1 MSIEQR
7 SSLLSPKKTPLCAR
21 CKHHGVRTILKG
33 HKRFCKWKECECSKC
48 ILISQRRKIMAAQVA
63 IRRQMDDQ
71 LLVANAESDHSCE
84 DDRLVSTGDEP
95 NSSVFLSPM
104 TSPEL
109 PGPSSNRVF
118 PRTRPPA
125 DSNRA
130 ARCSW
135 ILTRLFPDVSKIF
148 LHTLL
153 ETRDFDLLSTLETLV
168 DMAQHGHFV
177 PYSGTPLPFTF
188 YPGIAVATNIQPWND
203 DAAAQALMSLSS
215 ASKEHCHQ

>member
-1 MSIEQR
+1 MGSMEFYQGVSQAIQQISR
-7 SSLLSPKKTPLCAR
+7 LKTFSVYF
-21 CKHHGVRTILKG
+21 H
-33 HKRFCKWKECECSKC
+33 F
-48 ILISQRRKIMAAQVA
+48 LISICF
-63 IRRQMDDQ
+63 
-71 LLVANAESDHSCE
+71 LS
-84 DDRLVSTGDEP
+84 DEP

-104 TSPEL
+104 TSPNL
-109 PGPSSNRVF
+109 PGPSSNRIV

-153 ETRDFDLLSTLETLV
+153 ETREFDLLSTLETLV

-188 YPGIAVATNIQPWND
+188 YPGIN
-203 DAAAQALMSLSS
+203 LLLSMVV
-215 ASKEHCHQ
+215 KGT